1 MKYLIKIKYLKLT
14 EWNIKLNSLPWYL
27 NLNINNVRNLF
38 SQIELPYEIDCYICV
53 CGHNEI
59 IIKGQNSILE
69 KYTCIHC
76 ENTNF
81 YNANV
86 LNNNY
91 SWYEPIYN
99 LFNENYLFS
108 ISPTISYDENTNT
121 ICIYRS
127 YRTVMPELYR
137 TLLQWDFLECN
148 YNILCPVELIFF
160 KFLI

>member
-69 KYTCIHC
+69 KYT
-76 ENTNF
+76 
-81 YNANV
+81 
-86 LNNNY
+86 
-91 SWYEPIYN
+91 
-99 LFNENYLFS
+99 FS
-108 ISPTISYDENTNT
+108 YVII
-121 ICIYRS
+121 
-127 YRTVMPELYR
+127 
-137 TLLQWDFLECN
+137 W
-148 YNILCPVELIFF
+148 
-160 KFLI
+160 

>member
-1 MKYLIKIKYLKLT
+1 MTHPNNLQLPLFRLYQGCHSDNIPIYHSWSDIVDTKIKKQTNVKIGDIKIKQIS
-14 EWNIKLNSLPWYL
+14 ENSFFSANCL

-86 LNNNY
+86 LNKDRK
-91 SWYEPIYN
+91 S
-99 LFNENYLFS
+99 
-108 ISPTISYDENTNT
+108 
-121 ICIYRS
+121 
-127 YRTVMPELYR
+127 V
-137 TLLQWDFLECN
+137 
-148 YNILCPVELIFF
+148 V
-160 KFLI
+160 

>member
-81 YNANV
+81 YDANV

-99 LFNENYLFS
+99 LFNENYIFS

-121 ICIYRS
+121 INAIALIRIPVDIDLSTNTIKYINKKIFEVWS
-127 YRTVMPELYR
+127 VN
-137 TLLQWDFLECN
+137 TL
-148 YNILCPVELIFF
+148 
-160 KFLI
+160 